1 MRMLVALSDVVS
13 TSKRSIICYAFFF
26 CKKKER
32 KIENAGK
39 LEVKSEM
46 VDLNLSIEMIGFPGS
61 SGW

>member
-1 MRMLVALSDVVS
+1 MLVALSNVVS
-13 TSKRSIICYAFFF
+13 TSKRSIICYAFFLQ
-26 CKKKER
+26 KER
-32 KIENAGK
+32 KIENVGK

>member
-1 MRMLVALSDVVS
+1 MH
-13 TSKRSIICYAFFF
+13 FF

-32 KIENAGK
+32 KIENVGK

>member
-1 MRMLVALSDVVS
+1 MRMLVALSNVVS
-13 TSKRSIICYAFFF
+13 TSKRSIICYAFFLQ
-26 CKKKER
+26 KKER
-32 KIENAGK
+32 KIENVGK